1 VELSRRKG
9 RIGALGNMPLEVPHR
24 PFYEKELQLR
34 MSTSLGP
41 GRYDPHYEVDGHD
54 YPLPY
59 VRWTERRNM
68 EAFLDLV
75 ADGQVR
81 AAELTT
87 HHFPIDDAE
96 KAYALIDGKIE
107 GERPLGVRFDYPAA
121 RGEATPQER
130 RVTLSPPTRA
140 PVGTV
145 RIGMVGAGPFARSVL
160 LPALAGIDRVEL
172 RALSTATGVTGERE
186 GKRHGFQYATTDYAE
201 LLADRD
207 IDLVVLATPH
217 AAHARMV
224 VAALEA
230 GKHVFV
236 EKPLATRPEELEAIR
251 AAWEKAGTVLHV
263 GFNRRF
269 SPFVQALCDHFRGV
283 EEPLFML
290 YRVNAGYAPAGNEQ
304 QRQGGRIVGEGCHFI
319 DTLVA
324 ITGERVERVAATSVT
339 SHNASLV
346 DADSTTIVLEHANGH
361 LGTIHYLARGSSLLE
376 KEYLEVHG
384 GGRSAVL
391 RDYRRLEL
399 YADGRPKTMWRLGQD
414 KGHAEQLRQVVEA
427 VRTGKPAPVPF
438 EELLHVTEVSFEAA
452 AQVGGLT
459 NAD

>member
-1 VELSRRKG
+1 
-9 RIGALGNMPLEVPHR
+9 
-24 PFYEKELQLR
+24 
-34 MSTSLGP
+34 
-41 GRYDPHYEVDGHD
+41 
-54 YPLPY
+54 
-59 VRWTERRNM
+59 
-68 EAFLDLV
+68 
-75 ADGQVR
+75 
-81 AAELTT
+81 
-87 HHFPIDDAE
+87 
-96 KAYALIDGKIE
+96 
-107 GERPLGVRFDYPAA
+107 
-121 RGEATPQER
+121 
-130 RVTLSPPTRA
+130 
-140 PVGTV
+140 
-145 RIGMVGAGPFARSVL
+145 
-160 LPALAGIDRVEL
+160 
-172 RALSTATGVTGERE
+172 
-186 GKRHGFQYATTDYAE
+186 
-201 LLADRD
+201 
-207 IDLVVLATPH
+207 
-217 AAHARMV
+217 
-224 VAALEA
+224 
-230 GKHVFV
+230 
-236 EKPLATRPEELEAIR
+236 
-251 AAWEKAGTVLHV
+251 
-263 GFNRRF
+263 
-269 SPFVQALCDHFRGV
+269 
-283 EEPLFML
+283 ML